1 MKEWKDMFQNQCF
14 ALEMPELPQR
24 VAAMEILG
32 VRLSAKNLM
41 ADGSYMVLWVGAL
54 PLVIQNMGIQYLQ
67 KFRIIDP
74 GWTYIFGIK
83 T

>member
-1 MKEWKDMFQNQCF
+1 MFQNQCF

-41 ADGSYMVLWVGAL
+41 ADGSYMVL
-54 PLVIQNMGIQYLQ
+54 
-67 KFRIIDP
+67 
-74 GWTYIFGIK
+74 
-83 T
+83 